1 MEANRN
7 ISIILSIIR
16 WITYFRQL
24 TPVEI
29 VPTIEFK
36 DEGVINLRSCP
47 DFAIQAEEKEEEQT
61 KKVAGVN
68 LYFLLIFHFV
78 TKGADY

>member
-29 VPTIEFK
+29 VPTVEFK
-36 DEGVINLRSCP
+36 DEGVVDLRSCP

-61 KKVAGVN
+61 EEVSRVN
-68 LYFLLIFHFV
+68 LYL
-78 TKGADY
+78 